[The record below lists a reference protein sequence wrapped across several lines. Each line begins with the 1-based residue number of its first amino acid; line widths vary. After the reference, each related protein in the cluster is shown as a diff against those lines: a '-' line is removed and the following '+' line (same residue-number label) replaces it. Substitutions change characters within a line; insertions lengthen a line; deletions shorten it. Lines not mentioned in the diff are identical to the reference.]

1 VEKSQPTTKGQ
12 QGSIGQNLMHD
23 KYFTLGDKVTNE
35 YLREHY
41 EPKVYLSLIVKGL
54 KGSRSSPYKTVFL
67 DKQLQYENIEEL
79 AKSID
84 Q

>member
-1 VEKSQPTTKGQ
+1 
-12 QGSIGQNLMHD
+12 MHD

-35 YLREHY
+35 YLKEHY